1 MGVYLASMYLGGMF
15 HFLAPF
21 ESDQGILDVKQKD
34 PRPVRTGQACPE
46 EQFAEQG
53 NSPRGIVLTS

>member
-15 HFLAPF
+15 HFLAPS
-21 ESDQGILDVKQKD
+21 ESDQEILDEKQKD

-46 EQFAEQG
+46 E
-53 NSPRGIVLTS
+53 